1 YLDNTA
7 NEVVI
12 KNYANLDIK
21 KLGLYNILGQA
32 IKTWNNLGAEL
43 EHRLRVR
50 VPGTVYIVA
59 ITTEQGIVR
68 KKVNIN

>member
-1 YLDNTA
+1 L
-7 NEVVI
+7 VL
-12 KNYANLDIK
+12 KNNLNLNIK
-21 KLGLYNILGQA
+21 KVALYNILGQS

-68 KKVNIN
+68 KKVSIN